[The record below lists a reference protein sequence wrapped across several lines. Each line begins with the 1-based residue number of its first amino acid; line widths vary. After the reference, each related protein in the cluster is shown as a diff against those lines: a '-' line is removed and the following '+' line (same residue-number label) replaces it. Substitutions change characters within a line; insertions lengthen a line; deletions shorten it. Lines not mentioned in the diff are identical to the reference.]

1 MIEKIGTNAGIV
13 WHVLD
18 GAIAPMDLKSIKKQT
33 KLSTEREV
41 LLALGWLAKEG
52 KLVFEGSGRDFTVR
66 LAR

>member
-13 WHVLD
+13 WRVLD
-18 GAIAPMDLKSIKKQT
+18 GATAPMDLKSIKKQT

>member
-13 WHVLD
+13 WYVLD
-18 GAIAPMDLKSIKKQT
+18 GATAPMDLKSIKKQT